1 MPTKRIEKREVK
13 QSKMLARD
21 FAVDCR
27 MIDNEKRTVEISFS
41 SEEPVMRWGE
51 SEILDH
57 SPESVRLERARTN
70 GPLLVDHDWSDH
82 IGTIDDIRIDADR
95 VGRAVVR
102 FGNSARASEI
112 FDDVVANI
120 RKSISVGY
128 RIYEV
133 IKEEDENGN
142 ITCRVTDWEVLEVS
156 FVSVPADIVVG
167 VGRSNDNKENDYE
180 LITFENEVRK
190 MPKEKNAANNEGQE
204 NKAPVITDEQ
214 RQAAVAG
221 VENEAR
227 KREQVRVDTIRK
239 TAGIYKG
246 NDEIADRAI
255 ADGTSVEDFVEKL
268 SEAELKRAE
277 TATPKTDLDL
287 TPQETQKFSVSRALM
302 AVATQN
308 WKGAEFERECSDEIS
323 TRLDA
328 EPQGV
333 FIPNDIQNRNDRQR
347 VALTTGPTGG
357 ALVGT
362 DHLAGS
368 FIDNLRDES
377 LLMRLGARYL
387 TGLRGN
393 VDIPRKLT
401 NAAFGWINEDED
413 SADSDVTFG
422 TLELSPKTVSG
433 SVGISRRSLLQH
445 NPDIDSL
452 ILADMARG
460 MALAVDIAG
469 FAGAAG
475 GKNPIGIL
483 NTTGVLTQAVA
494 TPGQPTWEEIVG
506 FETAVSAANAL
517 SEGSCFVTT
526 AGVRGNLKTTRK
538 DAGSGMFL
546 YENGGTNGYMVDV
559 KTDAGFPAN
568 QILFGDFMQFICGM
582 WGVLD
587 LMPDTATKVKSG
599 GLVIR
604 AFQDMDFAV
613 RHPTSF
619 CKSV

>member
-1 MPTKRIEKREVK
+1 MPIEKVEKREIK

-21 FAVDCR
+21 LSVDCR

-57 SPESVRLERARTN
+57 APESVRLERARTN
-70 GPLLVDHDWSDH
+70 GPLLVDHDWSDQ
-82 IGTIDDIRIDADR
+82 IGTIDEIRIDADR
-95 VGRAVVR
+95 IGRAVVR

-133 IKEEDENGN
+133 VKEEDANGN
-142 ITCRVTDWEVLEVS
+142 VTCRVTDWEVLEVS

-167 VGRSNDNKENDYE
+167 VGRSDDEQENDYE
-180 LITFENEVRK
+180 LITFKEVRQ
-190 MPKEKNAANNEGQE
+190 MPKENEAANNEGQE
-204 NKAPVITDEQ
+204 IKAPVVTDEQ
-214 RQAAVAG
+214 RKAAVVG
-221 VENEAR
+221 IENEAR

-246 NDEIADRAI
+246 NDDLADRAI
-255 ADGTSVEDFVEKL
+255 ADGTSVEDFVDSL
-268 SEAELKRAE
+268 SDAELERAK

-287 TPQETQKFSVSRALM
+287 TADETQKFSVSRALM

-323 TRLDA
+323 ARLDA

-333 FIPNDIQNRNDRQR
+333 FIPHDIQQRNDRQR
-347 VALTTGPTGG
+347 VALTTGPTGA

-401 NAAFGWINEDED
+401 NAAFGWVDED
-413 SADSDVTFG
+413 ADSTLSDVTFG
-422 TLELSPKTVSG
+422 TLAMSPKTVTG
-433 SVGISRRSLLQH
+433 SVAISRRSLLQH

-460 MALAVDIAG
+460 MALAVDVAG
-469 FAGAAG
+469 FAGASG
-475 GKNPIGIL
+475 GQNPIGIL

-494 TPGQPTWEEIVG
+494 TAGQPTWEEIVG
-506 FETAVSAANAL
+506 FETAATAANAL

-526 AGVRGNLKTTRK
+526 AAVRGYLKTARK
-538 DAGSGMFL
+538 DAGSGLFL
-546 YENGGTNGYMVDV
+546 YEMGNTNGYMVDV

-568 QILFGDFMQFICGM
+568 QILFGDFSQFICGM

-587 LMPDTATKVKSG
+587 LMPDTATKVASG

-613 RHPTSF
+613 RHPTAF
-619 CKSV
+619 VKSV